1 MRTPHRGD
9 TVTRSAR
16 RADRPVKRRRPTHLT
31 VYPKGIFC
39 LENEWFGLRSS
50 VSVLPALRLL
60 HDSDYRVPC
69 IHRDVAT
76 RAELEHYLRKWL
88 MERHADYEILWLAV
102 HTRKGL
108 LLPGD
113 VRRHDEKMDLDQLET
128 ALAGRCA
135 GRIVHFGGCR
145 TLLLPRARIQ
155 RFLRVTRAISVSGF
169 LTEVDW
175 TESTLFEVSLML
187 ELQKHPATR
196 RGMQAVARAMR
207 RMRPVESRKAGFVMH
222 VRA

>member
-1 MRTPHRGD
+1 MT
-9 TVTRSAR
+9 
-16 RADRPVKRRRPTHLT
+16 KRRPKPPTI
-31 VYPKGIFC
+31 VYEKGIFC

-50 VSVLPALRLL
+50 VSVLPALKLL
-60 HDSDYRVPC
+60 HDSDYRVPF

-88 MERHADYEILWLAV
+88 MEKHAGFEVLWLAM

-113 VRRHDEKMDLDQLET
+113 VRRHDEKMDFDQLET

-135 GRIVHFGGCR
+135 GRIIHFGGCR
-145 TLLLPRARIQ
+145 TLLLPRARIE
-155 RFLRVTRAISVSGF
+155 RFLRATRALSVSGF

-175 TESTLFEVSLML
+175 TESTLFETSLML

-196 RGMQAVARAMR
+196 KGLAALRASMR
-207 RMRPVESRKAGFVMH
+207 RLRPLECRRSGFVMH
-222 VRA
+222 IRR

>member
-1 MRTPHRGD
+1 MN
-9 TVTRSAR
+9 R
-16 RADRPVKRRRPTHLT
+16 RKPPPQTL
-31 VYPKGIFC
+31 VYSKGVFC

-50 VSVLPALRLL
+50 VSVLPALKLL
-60 HDSDYRVPC
+60 HDSDYRLQF

-88 MERHADYEILWLAV
+88 MEKHSGFEVLWLAM

-113 VRRHDEKMDLDQLET
+113 VRRHDERMDFDQLEA
-128 ALAGRCA
+128 ALAGKCA
-135 GRIVHFGGCR
+135 GRIIHFGGCR
-145 TLLLPRARIQ
+145 TLLLPKSRIE
-155 RFLRVTRAISVSGF
+155 RFLRVTRALSVSGF

-175 TESTLFEVSLML
+175 TESTLFETSLLL

-196 RGMQAVARAMR
+196 AGLSAVRAAMK
-207 RMRPVESRKAGFVMH
+207 RMRPLECRRAGFVMH
-222 VRA
+222 IRP

>member
-1 MRTPHRGD
+1 MN
-9 TVTRSAR
+9 R
-16 RADRPVKRRRPTHLT
+16 RKPPPQTL
-31 VYPKGIFC
+31 VYAKGVFC

-50 VSVLPALRLL
+50 VSVLPALKFL
-60 HDSDYRVPC
+60 HDSDYRLQF

-88 MERHADYEILWLAV
+88 MEKHSGFEVLWLAM

-113 VRRHDEKMDLDQLET
+113 VRRHDEKMDFDQLEQ

-135 GRIVHFGGCR
+135 GRIIHFGGCR
-145 TLLLPRARIQ
+145 TLLLPKSRIE
-155 RFLRVTRAISVSGF
+155 RFLRVTRALSVSGF

-175 TESTLFEVSLML
+175 TESTLFETSLLL

-196 RGMQAVARAMR
+196 AGLSAVRSVMK
-207 RMRPVESRKAGFVMH
+207 RMRPLECRRAGFVMH
-222 VRA
+222 IRA